1 MSVLGRSGRAYPALL
16 ACIVLL
22 ALALRFWGISW
33 GLPLELHP
41 DEYIVARI
49 PESMERNHTWDPGR
63 YNRPN
68 HVSVYLSFLAQEAIS
83 RIIMGESL
91 VESFARDMSMHYL
104 VSRCLVAIQG
114 ALLVLAVYWFLWD
127 ESRGAALVSSFLV
140 AVMPPFVE
148 QSRFATPD
156 IPVTLYMCLALCCCK
171 VYIGRPALTPLA
183 AACFCAALAFCEK
196 YPGLLV
202 TVAIG
207 GTVAWAHRSK
217 PQRGVL
223 WIGVAAFLY
232 VAFCFLVSPFLF
244 LHWQSVFQAV
254 FLEANDHH
262 RGATGNYFQN
272 MRFYGYRY
280 LLYSGLFLTA
290 CGILGL
296 VRTLQQASPTRV
308 LAAFGIFYG
317 FAISALGLHWERWA
331 LPIWLSFVMF
341 AGLGMFDLLERLRE
355 GSGRYRRFAATTAAC
370 LAALALLNEFSN
382 GVRTTLYYGL
392 PDTRV
397 VSQSIVSE
405 YGITLENA
413 LVDGWSPLILAHG
426 DSAFREVSSGPVR
439 PEQYRFLVLSSY
451 ITQRNSHV
459 SKRGEKPDSRTTFY
473 QEAFQLP
480 RLGDFRA
487 IAPPVGS
494 AFGPAALNP
503 LEPVNLLQNASIIA
517 RCLGS
522 RAGIYGGPDI
532 AIFRVTETFAN
543 SLQSLRE
550 DGPGNGTKK

>member
-1 MSVLGRSGRAYPALL
+1 MSVLSRSGRAYPALL
-16 ACIVLL
+16 AYIVLL

-49 PESMERNHTWDPGR
+49 PERMEKNHTWDPGR

-68 HVSVYLSFLAQEAIS
+68 HVSVYLSFLAQEVIS

-91 VESFARDMSMHYL
+91 VESFARDRSMHYI

-114 ALLVLAVYWFLWD
+114 VLLVLAVYWFLRD

-171 VYIGRPALTPLA
+171 VYLGRPALRPLA

-202 TVAIG
+202 TAAIG
-207 GTVAWAHRSK
+207 GAVAWEHRSK
-217 PQRGVL
+217 PQRAIL

-232 VAFCFLVSPFLF
+232 VVFCFLVSPFLF
-244 LHWQSVFQAV
+244 LHCQSVFRAV
-254 FLEANDHH
+254 FVEANDHH

-272 MRFYGYRY
+272 LGFYGYRY
-280 LLYSGLFLTA
+280 LLYSGFFLTA
-290 CGILGL
+290 CGIWGL
-296 VRTLQQASPTRV
+296 VRTLRQASPTRV
-308 LAAFGIFYG
+308 LATFGLFYG
-317 FAISALGLHWERWA
+317 LAISALGLHWERWA
-331 LPIWLSFVMF
+331 LPIWLSFVML
-341 AGLGMFDLLERLRE
+341 AGLGISDLFEGLRE
-355 GSGRYRRFAATTAAC
+355 GASRYRRFAVTAAAC
-370 LAALALLNEFSN
+370 LSVLALLNAFSN

-392 PDTRV
+392 PDTRII
-397 VSQSIVSE
+397 SQTIMSE
-405 YGITLENA
+405 YGITRENA
-413 LVDGWSPLILAHG
+413 LTDGWSPLILAHG
-426 DSAFREVSSGPVR
+426 DSAFREISSGAVR
-439 PEQYRFLVLSSY
+439 PGQYRFLVLSSY
-451 ITQRNSHV
+451 ISRWRSHV
-459 SKRGEKPDSRTTFY
+459 RKQGEKPNSCTTFY

-487 IAPPVGS
+487 IEPPVGS
-494 AFGPAALNP
+494 AFGPAVLNP
-503 LEPVNLLQNASIIA
+503 LEPLNLLRNASLIA
-517 RCLGS
+517 RCLGTH
-522 RAGIYGGPDI
+522 AGTYGGPDI
-532 AIFRVTETFAN
+532 LIFHVTETFAN
-543 SLQSLRE
+543 DLQYLRDDE
-550 DGPGNGTKK
+550 PTNGTKK